1 MHRLN
6 QMKPFSNDFP
16 NQLFLNQLL
25 DEDGVLWL
33 ASTTLGV
40 YRMNFPKKQ
49 FRLLDLRTFSASRAI
64 SDDLMGIR
72 ALFQASNGDIWVGTR
87 WQELYR
93 LDSNG
98 HLKQVFL

>member
-1 MHRLN
+1 MARFYYIGGIPN
-6 QMKPFSNDFP
+6 EFSEKTVSF
-16 NQLFLNQLL
+16 
-25 DEDGVLWL
+25 
-33 ASTTLGV
+33 T
-40 YRMNFPKKQ
+40 R
-49 FRLLDLRTFSASRAI
+49 LRTFSASRAI

-98 HLKQVFL
+98 HLKQVFSLGNVYHKWKIIRAIYGCLRKVTG